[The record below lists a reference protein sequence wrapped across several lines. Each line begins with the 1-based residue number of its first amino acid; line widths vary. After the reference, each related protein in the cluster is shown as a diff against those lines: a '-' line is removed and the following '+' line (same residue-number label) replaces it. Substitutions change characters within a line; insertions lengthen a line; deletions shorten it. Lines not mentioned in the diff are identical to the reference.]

1 MSENGYNPIYY
12 NCERQGCFNKRMRPK
27 IEQFCDCF
35 PGSINFGDVD
45 GVVEMNGYTLTLEW
59 KSTANDIPT
68 GQRIMH
74 QRTTFYGNNSVLC
87 VAGNAETM
95 DVQQI
100 AYFYLGAWY
109 EWTDASLDQ
118 LKDIIASWA
127 TWASAQ
133 PKFMSIDAIIQI
145 LLSRHSRDYL
155 VRAIDHFDA
164 RKQAA
169 A

>member
-1 MSENGYNPIYY
+1 MKMYY
-12 NCERQGCFNKRMRPK
+12 DCARQGCFNKRMRPK
-27 IEQFCDCF
+27 IEAFDACL
-35 PGSINFGDVD
+35 PGNIEMGDMD
-45 GVVEMNGYTLTLEW
+45 GVVEINGYTLTLEW
-59 KSTANDIPT
+59 KSAANDIPI

-100 AYFYLGAWY
+100 AYFYRGAWQT
-109 EWTDASLDQ
+109 WTHTSLDE
-118 LKDIIASWA
+118 LKGIIKSWA
-127 TWASAQ
+127 DWALDQ
-133 PKFMSIDAIIQI
+133 PKFMSIDAIIPI